1 MNAKLL
7 VLLLVA
13 LVGGSVWLALSR
25 TTTPVPVGG
34 PGDSGAN
41 AAAAATPAA
50 APLVTA
56 QGAVVDPAAVPAVG
70 EDGKR
75 IAAAPS
81 PTAAVATVMVRGRVV
96 DPAGNP
102 RAGVEVSLWT
112 TPLDSDLPEDFD
124 FPVGPPS
131 AGEFPTAKTGA
142 DGRFAMP
149 LDANRRGNVDVD
161 DDRYVLRGARPPVRG
176 DKGDQDVGD
185 VTTILACVVRG
196 RVQDEAGKPIADT
209 KVMVE
214 TGYRLFGERSVKSA
228 ADGAFEVGKVE
239 PGKSALRVAR
249 AGFLPSLTEL
259 ELQPEEQ
266 RDGLVVTLRTGKA
279 IAGRVVDERGVGV
292 AAAKVGA
299 KRKELLDGMA
309 IERFVAEEATTSDAN
324 GWFTL
329 AGLADDTVTVSA
341 FGKEHT
347 TATAAG
353 IAVGTMDVVLR
364 VERLGAIEGVLVGAD
379 GAPIAGSEVELGGG
393 LGEANFVDGDDTEL
407 SLAPTRRN
415 LRARTG
421 ADGAFR
427 LEGVNPG
434 TVTVRATGKG
444 HRPARVDGVKV
455 IAAQTTSGV
464 RLVADRGAVARV
476 RVVDAAGAPVAG
488 AKVRAAKP
496 AERLEVN
503 GAGGG
508 DVSVTMRATA
518 VAVGG
523 EAGGLEILGDG
534 PLASGTT
541 DADGRCELSGLPAGD
556 AEFTAKH
563 KDHADAAPTSVVLP
577 ASGGVDVALTLRVP
591 GFVAVTVLGPD
602 GKPVGSAE
610 VLVAPADREDDL
622 FAPDDVRGRIRLTTD
637 AEGKAT
643 TPALAPG
650 GYSAVLTRSAKGR
663 GIGGGGAR
671 VVMVGGEPETLDDTR
686 VEVAVAAGRTAEA
699 TLRQPLLARVHGVVT
714 GVGGPIAGCEV
725 ELRRNGEFAWFGLG
739 DDGPKTTTGADG
751 SFAFEGVVAGE
762 YTFSY
767 GRAKSLA
774 KAETPCE
781 VPAGVADLRV
791 DLELRTGTVRLRTL
805 DEATGKPVVGAD
817 VEIRRHEN
825 RVGGGVGGIRVERSA
840 VMIGIGMTDDED
852 GGGMTTMTFGEKKLR
867 TDEQGVVVFE
877 DVPVGEWAFEVKHKA
892 YAPAKAG
899 PVVVAER
906 QTADAGDVQLAAA
919 GSVRGTVT
927 AANGGKVG
935 MAMVQRRR
943 VGETE
948 WSEPVMAMGGKFR
961 VPGLGAGRYELRA
974 RQIDLGEP
982 GAGDTAGP
990 IVEVEVK
997 AGETAQVELRTK

>member
-7 VLLLVA
+7 VLLLA
-13 LVGGSVWLALSR
+13 AIVGGSVWLALSR
-25 TTTPVPVGG
+25 TTAPIPVGG
-34 PGDSGAN
+34 PAEPAAN
-41 AAAAATPAA
+41 AAAAPAA

-56 QGAVVDPAAVPAVG
+56 QGAVVDPVAVVAVG
-70 EDGKR
+70 EDAKR
-75 IAAAPS
+75 TEAAPA
-81 PTAAVATVMVRGRVV
+81 PNAAVATVMVRGRVV

-112 TPLDSDLPEDFD
+112 TPIDSDLPEDFD
-124 FPVGPPS
+124 FPVAPPS
-131 AGEFPTAKTGA
+131 PGEFPTAKTGA

-149 LDANRRGNVDVD
+149 LDANRRGSVDVD
-161 DDRYVLRGARPPVRG
+161 DDRYVQRGGRAAVRG

-185 VTTILACVVRG
+185 VTTILACVLRG
-196 RVQDEAGKPIADT
+196 RVQDEAGKPIADA

-214 TGYRLFGERSVKSA
+214 TGYRLFGERSMKSA

-239 PGKSALRVAR
+239 PGKNALRVAR

-309 IERFVAEEATTSDAN
+309 IERFVAEEATSSDAN

-353 IAVGTMDVVLR
+353 VAVGTMDVVLR

-379 GAPIAGSEVELGGG
+379 GAPIAGSEVALGGG
-393 LGEANFVDGDDTEL
+393 LGEANFVDGDDMEL

-415 LRARTG
+415 QQARTG

-427 LEGVNPG
+427 LEGVSPG

-488 AKVRAAKP
+488 AKVRAVRP
-496 AERLEVN
+496 AAREPGVEL
-503 GAGGG
+503 GGG
-508 DVSVTMRATA
+508 NVAVTMRATS
-518 VAVGG
+518 VAVGDDG
-523 EAGGLEILGDG
+523 PDLEILGDG
-534 PLASGTT
+534 SLAAGTT
-541 DADGRCELSGLPAGD
+541 DADGRCELAGLPAGE

-563 KDHADAAPTSVVLP
+563 KDHADAAPTTVVLP
-577 ASGGVDVALTLRVP
+577 ASGGVDVALALRVP

-610 VLVAPADREDDL
+610 VLVTPAEGEDDI
-622 FAPDDVRGRIRLTTD
+622 FASDEARGRIRLTTD

-643 TPALAPG
+643 SPALAPG
-650 GYSAVLTRSAKGR
+650 AYRAVLTRSSKGR

-671 VVMVGGEPETLDDTR
+671 VVMIGGEPETLDDTR
-686 VEVAVAAGRTAEA
+686 VDVAVAAGKTAEA
-699 TLRQPLLARVHGVVT
+699 TLRQPVLARVHGVVT

-725 ELRRNGEFAWFGLG
+725 ELRRNGEFAAFGLG
-739 DDGPKTTTGADG
+739 DDGPTTTTGADG
-751 SFAFEGVVAGE
+751 AYAFEEVTAGE
-762 YTFSY
+762 YTLAF
-767 GRAKSLA
+767 GRPKALA

-791 DLELRTGTVRLRTL
+791 DLELRTGTARLRAL
-805 DEATGKPVVGAD
+805 DAATGKPVVGAD

-825 RVGGGVGGIRVERSA
+825 RVGGARVARSA
-840 VMIGIGMTDDED
+840 VMIGIGMTGDED

-892 YAPAKAG
+892 FAPANAG

-974 RQIDLGEP
+974 REIDLGEP
-982 GAGDTAGP
+982 GAGDSAGP

>member
-34 PGDSGAN
+34 PVDSGAN

-112 TPLDSDLPEDFD
+112 TPIDSDLPEDFD
-124 FPVGPPS
+124 FPVAPPS
-131 AGEFPTAKTGA
+131 PGEFPSAVTGA

-185 VTTILACVVRG
+185 VTTIRACVVRG
-196 RVQDEAGKPIADT
+196 RVQDEAGKPIADA
-209 KVMVE
+209 KVFVE
-214 TGYRLFGERSVKSA
+214 TGYRLFGERSVKSGP
-228 ADGAFEVGKVE
+228 DGAFEVGKVE
-239 PGKSALRVAR
+239 PGKSALRVAH
-249 AGFLPSLTEL
+249 AGHLPELTEL

-266 RDGLVVTLRTGKA
+266 RGDLVVTLRAGKA

-292 AAAKVGA
+292 AGAKVGA
-299 KRKELLDGMA
+299 KRKELRAGMA
-309 IERFVAEEATTSDAN
+309 IERFARDEAIATDAN
-324 GWFTL
+324 GRFTL
-329 AGLADDTVTVSA
+329 TGLADESVTVSA

-347 TATAAG
+347 TATVAG
-353 IAVGTMDVVLR
+353 VAVGTMDVVLR

-379 GAPIAGSEVELGGG
+379 GAPIAGSEIVLGGG
-393 LGEANFVDGDDTEL
+393 LGEAGFVDGDDMEL

-415 LRARTG
+415 QQARSG

-427 LEGVNPG
+427 LEGVSPG

-444 HRPARVDGVKV
+444 HRPARADGIKV

-488 AKVRAAKP
+488 AKVRANKP
-496 AERLEVN
+496 GSASQ
-503 GAGGG
+503 GFQAGEG
-508 DVSVTMRATA
+508 DVSVAVRAAT
-518 VAVGG
+518 VSSDSGDM
-523 EAGGLEILGDG
+523 EILGDG

-541 DADGRCELSGLPAGD
+541 DADGRCELVALPGGD
-556 AEFTAKH
+556 TVFTARH
-563 KDHADAAPTSVVLP
+563 KDHADATPMTLALP
-577 ASGGVDVALTLRVP
+577 ASGGVDVALALRVP
-591 GFVAVTVLGPD
+591 GFVAVTVLAAD
-602 GKPVGSAE
+602 GKPAAAVE
-610 VLVAPADREDDL
+610 VMVAPAEGAEVPLGPFADDG
-622 FAPDDVRGRIRLTTD
+622 AAGRRKIVTD
-637 AEGKAT
+637 ADGKAT
-643 TPALAPG
+643 TPALTPG
-650 GYSAVLTRSAKGR
+650 EYSAVLTRSVKGR
-663 GIGGGGAR
+663 ALGSGGNR
-671 VVMVGGEPETLDDTR
+671 LVMVGGEPETLDETR
-686 VEVAVAAGRTAEA
+686 VTVAVAAGKTVEV
-699 TLRQPLLARVHGVVT
+699 TLRQPVLARVHGVVT

-725 ELRRNGEFAWFGLG
+725 QLRRSGEFAVFGLG
-739 DDGPKTTTGADG
+739 DSGPTTTTGADG
-751 SFAFEGVVAGE
+751 AYAFEDVAAGE
-762 YTFSY
+762 YALAF
-767 GRAKSLA
+767 GRPKALV

-791 DLELRTGTVRLRTL
+791 DLELRTGTARLRAL
-805 DEATGKPVVGAD
+805 DEATGKAVVGAD

-825 RVGGGVGGIRVERSA
+825 RVGGVRMARSA
-840 VMIGIGMTDDED
+840 VMVGIGMTDDSD
-852 GGGMTTMTFGEKKLR
+852 AAGMTTMTFGAKQLR

-877 DVPVGEWAFEVKHKA
+877 DVPAGEWAFEVKHKS
-892 YAPAKAG
+892 YAPANVG

-935 MAMVQRRR
+935 MAMVERRR

-974 RQIDLGEP
+974 RQLDLGEP
-982 GAGDTAGP
+982 GAGDTDGAGP
-990 IVEVEVK
+990 IVEVDVK